1 MDKKNWLY
9 GRWTFDQC
17 WQCYF
22 ELIKLTK
29 PPPKNP
35 VHLRWS
41 WHWFSLTENFWT
53 WLSET
58 RSRGGARTKID
69 WDSDILHY
77 FSVYLNGLGFF
88 PVNFLSLVKRTIIL
102 VIFFSKFLIILAK
115 SFENWPIFPW
125 KTESWPFSSKFSM
138 FSRYF
143 SKKGL
148 ENLTNFW
155 PICQKKISKE
165 SAIFSKSSRFHA
177 LCSKIFRKLT
187 FFEWVNGLGFFPV
200 NGLGLLN
207 LSNFWKEKNYRS
219 DFGRKSSERTEMIGV
234 KFEIASLALSR
245 ITNKQSKF

>member
-1 MDKKNWLY
+1 MQKSWVNKIDKILHPNK
-9 GRWTFDQC
+9 T
-17 WQCYF
+17 
-22 ELIKLTK
+22 
-29 PPPKNP
+29 P

-102 VIFFSKFLIILAK
+102 VIFFSKFLIILAN

-143 SKKGL
+143 SKKG
-148 ENLTNFW
+148 FYCVSKW
-155 PICQKKISKE
+155 QFFQIS
-165 SAIFSKSSRFHA
+165 SQI
-177 LCSKIFRKLT
+177 
-187 FFEWVNGLGFFPV
+187 
-200 NGLGLLN
+200 
-207 LSNFWKEKNYRS
+207 SNFCPPN
-219 DFGRKSSERTEMIGV
+219 RKWRLLLR
-234 KFEIASLALSR
+234 F
-245 ITNKQSKF
+245 

>member
-1 MDKKNWLY
+1 MENRKSPEQKY
-9 GRWTFDQC
+9 GR
-17 WQCYF
+17 YAGF
-22 ELIKLTK
+22 EGGIWRRFWIGSQICL
-29 PPPKNP
+29 
-35 VHLRWS
+35 
-41 WHWFSLTENFWT
+41 NFW
-53 WLSET
+53 
-58 RSRGGARTKID
+58 ARTKID

-165 SAIFSKSSRFHA
+165 SEMKAFI
-177 LCSKIFRKLT
+177 T
-187 FFEWVNGLGFFPV
+187 FLSDNFF
-200 NGLGLLN
+200 
-207 LSNFWKEKNYRS
+207 NFQAK
-219 DFGRKSSERTEMIGV
+219 
-234 KFEIASLALSR
+234 
-245 ITNKQSKF
+245 